1 MRKEIVVPVADLLAE
16 AEAHFAVKGKVK
28 LVGLEKADDGE
39 VINKELHYGKGKTK
53 LTAPLRIAPIDIW
66 QNNRPHSLRRLV
78 RERYGK
84 ALHHLI
90 AHGARFAD

>member
-1 MRKEIVVPVADLLAE
+1 MRKEIVVPVADLIAE
-16 AEAHFAVKGKVK
+16 AQQHFAVSGKVR
-28 LVGLEKADDGE
+28 LANLEKEGDGE
-39 VINKELHYGKGKTK
+39 VINKELRYSKGKLK
-53 LTAPLRIAPIDIW
+53 LAAPLRIEPNEIW

-90 AHGARFAD
+90 AHGARFTA